1 MLLQLLTVACIIAL
15 SSPQTPAASGSLTF
29 TAPKGWHSRTAASTM
44 RVAEYVLPGAAG
56 ASEDA
61 ELVVYYFGGTGGSVD
76 ANVQR
81 WLGQMQQ
88 PDGRST
94 ADVAVRDARTIK
106 GLKVS
111 TLDVSG
117 TYVAEVRP
125 GATERHHSPNFRM
138 RAAIV
143 ETPKGPFYV
152 KLVGP
157 AKTIAAWDGAYN
169 EFLGSLSFSQ

>member
-1 MLLQLLTVACIIAL
+1 MLLRLLTGACIIAL
-15 SSPQTPAASGSLTF
+15 PTLQTPAASGLLTF
-29 TAPKGWHSRTAASTM
+29 TAPQGWQPRTAASTM
-44 RVAEYVLPGAAG
+44 RVAEYVLPGPAG
-56 ASEDA
+56 ASEDG
-61 ELVVYYFGGTGGSVD
+61 ELVVYYFGGSGGSVD

-88 PDGRST
+88 PDGRSS

-117 TYVAEVRP
+117 TYVAEMRP
-125 GATERHHSPNFRM
+125 GATERHNSPNFRM
-138 RAAIV
+138 RAAVV
-143 ETPKGPFYV
+143 ETPKGPYYI

-157 AKTIAAWDGAYN
+157 AKTIATWDGAFS